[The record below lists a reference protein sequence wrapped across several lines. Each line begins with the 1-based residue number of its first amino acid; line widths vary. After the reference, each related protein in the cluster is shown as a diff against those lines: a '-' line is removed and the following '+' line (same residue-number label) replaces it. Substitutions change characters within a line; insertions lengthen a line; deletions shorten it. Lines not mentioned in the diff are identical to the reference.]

1 FRRNML
7 GSHDQVTFILT
18 VFIIH

>member
-1 FRRNML
+1 ML